1 MFSAWPVHGEG
12 ESKKVDVTVAHRK
25 VLLADAEHTT
35 NLQKILGNCKIILFY
50 WCYSFHQSDQSWQ
63 VQVKRFPKFR
73 NSKET
78 SAGLQME
85 RWERER
91 PLQSKM
97 YVKPV
102 RVTRNAKFKVVLKV
116 VRNMKKPFNW
126 SSSSSSRVCKEIFQF
141 QQQSNIVLCASD
153 LKKWA
158 IKDVLVT
165 SNVMMCAFSAS
176 EFVCRVGSR
185 FLRTTNPPSSSE
197 SSE

>member
-63 VQVKRFPKFR
+63 VPVKRFPKFR

-102 RVTRNAKFKVVLKV
+102 RGTRDAFKLKWTWRLCEIWRNLSTGPLLPRAGPAKKYF
-116 VRNMKKPFNW
+116 
-126 SSSSSSRVCKEIFQF
+126 SSSNNLILFCVRVIWRSEQLRMCWLPQMWWCAPSVHRSSCVGLGRGS
-141 QQQSNIVLCASD
+141 CA
-153 LKKWA
+153 
-158 IKDVLVT
+158 T
-165 SNVMMCAFSAS
+165 
-176 EFVCRVGSR
+176 
-185 FLRTTNPPSSSE
+185 PSSSK
-197 SSE
+197 